1 MIKMSTMKGII
12 KVMPY
17 GDEDCALPFVEASSR
32 ELWVHVLQV
41 LGCLIF
47 CTISLFN
54 LSLFLSLWFLVF
66 HNYGLFGLS
75 DLHSFLILQQTQ
87 FYQTFV
93 L

>member
-1 MIKMSTMKGII
+1 VIKMSTMKGII

-17 GDEDCALPFVEASSR
+17 GDEDCALPFVEASGG

-47 CTISLFN
+47 CTIFLFN
-54 LSLFLSLWFLVF
+54 ISLSLSLWFPIF

-87 FYQTFV
+87 FCQTFV

>member
-1 MIKMSTMKGII
+1 MIEMSTMKGII

-17 GDEDCALPFVEASSR
+17 RDEDCAFPFVEASGG

-54 LSLFLSLWFLVF
+54 VSLSLSGFESFTIMGFLGCLIFT
-66 HNYGLFGLS
+66 LF
-75 DLHSFLILQQTQ
+75 
-87 FYQTFV
+87 
-93 L
+93 

>member
-1 MIKMSTMKGII
+1 MIEMSTMKGII
-12 KVMPY
+12 KVMRY
-17 GDEDCALPFVEASSR
+17 RDEDCALPFVEASGG

-47 CTISLFN
+47 CTISL
-54 LSLFLSLWFLVF
+54 SLWFQVF
-66 HNYGLFGLS
+66 HNYGIFGLS

-87 FYQTFV
+87 FCQTFI

>member
-1 MIKMSTMKGII
+1 MKGII

-17 GDEDCALPFVEASSR
+17 GDEDCALPFVEACGG

-54 LSLFLSLWFLVF
+54 LSLSGFQSFTIMGFLGCLIFT
-66 HNYGLFGLS
+66 LF
-75 DLHSFLILQQTQ
+75 
-87 FYQTFV
+87 
-93 L
+93 

>member
-1 MIKMSTMKGII
+1 MIEMSTMKGII

-17 GDEDCALPFVEASSR
+17 KPEDCALPFVEASSG
-32 ELWVHVLQV
+32 EFWVHVLQV

-47 CTISLFN
+47 CTISLS
-54 LSLFLSLWFLVF
+54 LSLSLSFPVF
-66 HNYGLFGLS
+66 HNYELFGLS

-87 FYQTFV
+87 FCQTFV